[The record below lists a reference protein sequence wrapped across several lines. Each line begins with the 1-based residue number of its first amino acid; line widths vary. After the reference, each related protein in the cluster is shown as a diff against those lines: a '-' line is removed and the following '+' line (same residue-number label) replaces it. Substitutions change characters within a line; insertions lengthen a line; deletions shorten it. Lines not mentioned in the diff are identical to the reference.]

1 MEDNEKIF
9 STLVVSNS
17 LDLRLY
23 DDREINKEVFKRF
36 LEDKDCKI
44 WNLKETIDLVNKLC
58 RIENLDRDKLLTFFI
73 YKELKDNSPLYTRSV
88 YNTLYFKIKD
98 YNIENDIEIHRINL
112 RNRLLY
118 IYGSLDKMLME
129 IISKYIEKTIRCF
142 WHEFGSSILG
152 YKTDIR
158 YKHVV
163 KYKNKEKPEI
173 YYLDKI
179 ENIINIRDIRDLRDF
194 DVMI

>member
-142 WHEFGSSILG
+142 WNEFGSSILG
-152 YKTDIR
+152 YKTDIA
-158 YKHVV
+158 YKHLV

-179 ENIINIRDIRDLRDF
+179 ENIINIRDIRDF